1 MVNLINSQFD
11 AFYDK
16 LNDVHMDRDVDDEN
30 DDGGR
35 DKPSLKRSNP

>member
-16 LNDVHMDRDVDDEN
+16 LNDVHMDRNLDDEN

-35 DKPSLKRSNP
+35 DNQVSKRSNP